1 MPRCAYCSTTVLFG
15 GLTNEAGCFC
25 SERCQESQRLLQQ
38 AERVPYQKVQ
48 QKMLALH
55 QGACPKCGGPGPV
68 DVHRAYRVCSG
79 LFVTKWNDIP
89 SVCCRRCATKSQLQA
104 IGYSLT
110 LGWWGL
116 PWGIIVTP
124 MQVWKNVKAIFR
136 GPRKEKP
143 SGELE
148 KLVRVG
154 MATRKPPEASKAP
167 TPSA

>member
-1 MPRCAYCSTTVLFG
+1 MALCAYCSTTVLFG
-15 GLTNEAGCFC
+15 GITSEAGFFC
-25 SERCQESQRLLQQ
+25 SERCQQSQRLFQQ

-89 SVCCRRCATKSQLQA
+89 SVCCRRCATKSQLYA

-124 MQVWKNVKAIFR
+124 MQVWKNVKAICR
-136 GPRKEKP
+136 GPKKGRP
-143 SGELE
+143 SAELE

-154 MATRKPPEASKAP
+154 MATRKPQAASKPPASP
-167 TPSA
+167 A